1 MCDHFWEPM
10 AEVYIAN
17 RNDYPDPDS
26 HIYCLCS
33 RVFIRNPEIYTVL
46 TQEDASEPENGE
58 TDYLGEMLDD
68 LKQIPLEPPQYT
80 EKHDEEPVSCYCSA
94 SHTDNNYSTDEHDS
108 VRDSVQRSTTY
119 ALGQKLSLHQ
129 SDSGADL
136 SEYHEHDA
144 KPPTNS
150 LLLSDHLLKTPE
162 VKLKNSRSFTTL
174 DSFNKYREN
183 PSESDNSNFQEEA
196 KRKDEVLNFSDTPE
210 HASFT
215 LGTHEQS
222 ESPTEAEDFA
232 IIEMYDSYLNVHVV
246 YGSDKKSM
254 IDIAWEKFWA
264 DHGER
269 LIWSSW
275 ITKYADY
282 INPSYIPPEET
293 VEIEKPTKIRV
304 VEKFPEQNT
313 CFPTCAHKNCDI
325 GRSNFEGLFSRSD
338 KPKDQLNFTF
348 DDSTKQVNER
358 DAEDNRKKMGNF
370 ELSPE
375 IDGWN
380 PLSPFSAE
388 ESYNQHSHEDE
399 RLITISRCDSIT
411 GSLAKT
417 NATSD
422 SMTNVTKL
430 TLTNSSFDSSSQ
442 QSLSLFSSVTS
453 SIESNVTSS
462 SSDQDNDM
470 TSDNDRYWQL
480 LWKENF
486 QIQYQYHYSCFV
498 NRYMMVQ
505 TESSTSN
512 SSRIPFANESFEE
525 APTES
530 VLDGKNG
537 TKKSASKR
545 RLNSKRKVVD
555 SVGYLMQNLT
565 MKSEDNEPEHK
576 DTSQREG
583 GSQGN
588 AGQVHHSTTPSAN
601 HNSSFNCKRS
611 SNGASSD
618 GEKPHEDKPVTLKRS
633 HEADFDEAQEGMET
647 VKKAFSLMGY
657 TFRENQKEVKLQGE
671 VVYRKRH
678 IRLPNRQLK
687 MKLNRN
693 KTNKHIYFDENGVEI
708 TSTID
713 KVKQY
718 LSDCPIKLS
727 NEAELQ
733 ANDKGS
739 YTKAHFTS
747 SSDEECDE
755 PVSTKLHAKRLVF
768 SKPSTSSLETPPD
781 FNASYRTCDD
791 DVFEDDNKLEIGAQ
805 MEMDH
810 HDMGDVITIKVSD
823 EDGGKKAIKKR
834 RRKQNKRNVSL
845 PVEVDNDRTLMK
857 YWVKRYRLFSK
868 FDQGVK
874 LDRESWFSVTPEKIA
889 AHIADRCQCDTIVD
903 AFCGAGG
910 NTIQFAF
917 KCERVIAIDI
927 DPNKIE
933 LARNNAR
940 VYGVE
945 DRIDFIVGDFFQ
957 IADKLIADVVFL
969 SPPWGGPDYLH
980 DETYDLNS
988 ILKPL
993 GGMTLFNT
1001 ARMISEHV
1009 AYFLPRNIDTIQLAM
1024 LAGPGQGVE
1033 IEQNF
1038 LDRKLVAL
1046 TAYYGELPKDC

>member
-1 MCDHFWEPM
+1 
-10 AEVYIAN
+10 
-17 RNDYPDPDS
+17 
-26 HIYCLCS
+26 
-33 RVFIRNPEIYTVL
+33 
-46 TQEDASEPENGE
+46 
-58 TDYLGEMLDD
+58 
-68 LKQIPLEPPQYT
+68 
-80 EKHDEEPVSCYCSA
+80 
-94 SHTDNNYSTDEHDS
+94 
-108 VRDSVQRSTTY
+108 
-119 ALGQKLSLHQ
+119 
-129 SDSGADL
+129 
-136 SEYHEHDA
+136 
-144 KPPTNS
+144 
-150 LLLSDHLLKTPE
+150 
-162 VKLKNSRSFTTL
+162 
-174 DSFNKYREN
+174 
-183 PSESDNSNFQEEA
+183 
-196 KRKDEVLNFSDTPE
+196 
-210 HASFT
+210 
-215 LGTHEQS
+215 
-222 ESPTEAEDFA
+222 
-232 IIEMYDSYLNVHVV
+232 MYDSYLNVHVV

-282 INPSYIPPEET
+282 INPSYMATEDL

-304 VEKFPEQNT
+304 VEKFSEQNT
-313 CFPTCAHKNCDI
+313 CFPTCAHKDCDI

-338 KPKDQLNFTF
+338 KAKDQLSFTF
-348 DDSTKQVNER
+348 DGSSRQINDKE
-358 DAEDNRKKMGNF
+358 AEDNRKKMGNF

-388 ESYNQHSHEDE
+388 ESYNQHSNEDE
-399 RLITISRCDSIT
+399 RLIAISRCDSIT

-462 SSDQDNDM
+462 SSDQDNDL

-486 QIQYQYHYSCFV
+486 QIQYQKHYTNFA
-498 NRYMMVQ
+498 NRYMMMQ
-505 TESSTSN
+505 TESLNSV
-512 SSRIPFANESFEE
+512 SSRIPFANDSFEDPE
-525 APTES
+525 PL
-530 VLDGKNG
+530 VDGKVG
-537 TKKSASKR
+537 LKKSAKR
-545 RLNSKRKVVD
+545 RLNSKRKVID

-565 MKSEDNEPEHK
+565 VKSEENETEHK
-576 DTSQREG
+576 ETSKGSSTQGTQG
-583 GSQGN
+583 GVGHVQDS
-588 AGQVHHSTTPSAN
+588 TPSTYSN
-601 HNSSFNCKRS
+601 HNSTINSMRS
-611 SNGASSD
+611 SNGGSSD
-618 GEKPHEDKPVTLKRS
+618 GDRPQEERPVTLKRS

-657 TFRENQKEVKLQGE
+657 TFKEHQKEVKLQGE

-687 MKLNRN
+687 MKINRN
-693 KTNKHIYFDENGVEI
+693 KSNRHIYFDENGVEI

-718 LSDCPIKLS
+718 LSDCPIKLPI
-727 NEAELQ
+727 EGELE

-747 SSDEECDE
+747 SSDDDCDE
-755 PVSTKLHAKRLVF
+755 AVSSKLHAKRLVF

-781 FNASYRTCDD
+781 FSASYKACDD
-791 DVFEDDNKLEIGAQ
+791 DVFEDAVDDHKGLGSQ
-805 MEMDH
+805 MEMDQH
-810 HDMGDVITIKVSD
+810 EEDVITIKISD
-823 EDGGKKAIKKR
+823 EDGGKKALKKR

-845 PVEVDNDRTLMK
+845 PVEVDDDRTLMK

-868 FDQGVK
+868 FDQGIK

-889 AHIADRCQCDTIVD
+889 AHIADRCQCDTIID

-910 NTIQFAF
+910 NAIQFAF

-927 DPNKIE
+927 DPSKIE
-933 LARNNAR
+933 LAKNNAR

-945 DRIDFIVGDFFQ
+945 DRIDFIVGDFFHL
-957 IADKLIADVVFL
+957 ADKLIADVVFL

-980 DETYDLNS
+980 HETYDLNS
-988 ILKPL
+988 VFKPS
-993 GGMTLFNT
+993 GGMKVFNT
-1001 ARMISEHV
+1001 ARKISEHV
-1009 AYFLPRNIDTIQLAM
+1009 AYFLPRNIDTIQAI
-1024 LAGPGQGVE
+1024 Q
-1033 IEQNF
+1033 
-1038 LDRKLVAL
+1038 
-1046 TAYYGELPKDC
+1046 